1 MAVPPTLEIIAHFQ
15 QQGEFLEAAAYGTG
29 HINDTFASSF
39 RTDGRVV
46 RYIHQ
51 RINRHVFR
59 QPVQV
64 MENIVRVTRY
74 AAERIRAAGGDPAR
88 ETLTVIPAL
97 DGRPYYC
104 TADGDYWRTYV
115 FIEGARTYDQVEDVR
130 HVYTAANAFGKFQ
143 RLLAGLPGE
152 RLHETIPGFHDT
164 AKRFDA
170 FVLALERDAHNRAA
184 TARAEIDFI
193 LARAADARVVV
204 DLLAEGRMPERVTH
218 NDTKLNNVMIDERT
232 GEGICVIDLD
242 TIMPGSALYDFGDLV
257 RTGAVTGAEDERD
270 LARVRL
276 DLEMF
281 DYVAHGFLDATCDV
295 LTPIEIDHLVFGA
308 RLITYEQAIRF
319 LGDYLNGDTYYKTHR
334 PGHNLDRTRT
344 QIKLLA
350 EIEQHADTLDAIV
363 TRYR

>member
-1 MAVPPTLEIIAHFQ
+1 MAAPPTLEIISHFQ
-15 QQGEFLEAAAYGTG
+15 QQGEFLEAMPYGTG
-29 HINDTFASSF
+29 HINDTFASKF
-39 RTDGRVV
+39 RTDRGVV

-51 RINRHVFR
+51 RINHHVFR
-59 QPVQV
+59 EPEQV

-97 DGRPYYC
+97 DGRPYYR
-104 TADGDYWRTYV
+104 TADGDYWRTYI

-152 RLHETIPGFHDT
+152 RLHETIPGFHHT

-204 DLLAEGRMPERVTH
+204 DLLAEGRMPERVDAQRH
-218 NDTKLNNVMIDERT
+218 QAEQRDDRRAH
-232 GEGICVIDLD
+232 GR
-242 TIMPGSALYDFGDLV
+242 GDL
-257 RTGAVTGAEDERD
+257 RD
-270 LARVRL
+270 RS
-276 DLEMF
+276 
-281 DYVAHGFLDATCDV
+281 
-295 LTPIEIDHLVFGA
+295 
-308 RLITYEQAIRF
+308 
-319 LGDYLNGDTYYKTHR
+319 
-334 PGHNLDRTRT
+334 
-344 QIKLLA
+344 
-350 EIEQHADTLDAIV
+350 
-363 TRYR
+363 

>member
-1 MAVPPTLEIIAHFQ
+1 MAAPPTLDIISHFR
-15 QQGEFLEAAAYGTG
+15 QQGEFLEATSYGTG
-29 HINDTFASSF
+29 HINDTFASRF
-39 RTDGRVV
+39 RTDRGVV

-51 RINRHVFR
+51 RINQHVFR
-59 QPVQV
+59 EPEQV
-64 MENIVRVTRY
+64 MANIVRVTRH
-74 AAERIRAAGGDPAR
+74 AAERVRAAGGDPAR

-97 DGRPYYC
+97 DGQPYFR
-104 TADGDYWRTYV
+104 TAEGDTWRTYV

-152 RLHETIPGFHDT
+152 RLHETIPDFHHT

-170 FVLALERDAHNRAA
+170 FVLALERDAHNRAIE
-184 TARAEIDFI
+184 ARAEIEFI

-204 DLLAEGRMPERVTH
+204 DMLAEGSIPERVTH

-242 TIMPGSALYDFGDLV
+242 TVMPGSALYDFGDLV
-257 RTGAVTGAEDERD
+257 RTGAVTGAEDEQD
-270 LARVRL
+270 LSRVRL

-281 DYVAHGFLDATCDV
+281 DYVAHGFLDATCDI
-295 LTPIEIDHLVFGA
+295 LTPTELDYLVFGA

-334 PGHNLDRTRT
+334 PGQNLDRTRT
-344 QIKLLA
+344 QIKLLT
-350 EIEQHADTLDAIV
+350 EIEQHSDTLDAIV
-363 TRYR
+363 ARYR

>member
-1 MAVPPTLEIIAHFQ
+1 MAVPPTLEIISHFQ

-39 RTDGRVV
+39 RTDGGVV

-59 QPVQV
+59 EPVQV

-74 AAERIRAAGGDPAR
+74 AAEQIRAAGGDPAR

-97 DGRPYYC
+97 DGRPYYR
-104 TADGDYWRTYV
+104 TAGGDYWRTYV
-115 FIEGARTYDQVEDVR
+115 FIEGARTYDQVEEVR

-152 RLHETIPGFHDT
+152 RLHETIPDFHHT
-164 AKRFDA
+164 PKRFNTFALALKRDA
-170 FVLALERDAHNRAA
+170 FNRAA
-184 TARAEIDFI
+184 SARAEIDFI
-193 LARAADARVVV
+193 LERADDAPIVI
-204 DLLAEGRMPERVTH
+204 DLLAQRRIPERVTH

-232 GEGICVIDLD
+232 GAGICVIDLD
-242 TIMPGSALYDFGDLV
+242 TVMPGSALYDFGDLV
-257 RTGAVTGAEDERD
+257 RTGAVAGAEDERD
-270 LARVRL
+270 LSRVRL
-276 DLEMF
+276 DLGLFE
-281 DYVAHGFLDATCDV
+281 YVAHGFLDATCDV

-350 EIEQHADTLDAIV
+350 EIEQHAETLDAIV
-363 TRYR
+363 ARYR

>member
-39 RTDGRVV
+39 RTDSGVV

-51 RINRHVFR
+51 RINHHIFR
-59 QPVQV
+59 EPEQV

-74 AAERIRAAGGDPAR
+74 AAERVRAAGGDPAR

-170 FVLALERDAHNRAA
+170 FVQALERDAHNRAA

-204 DLLAEGRMPERVTH
+204 DLLAGGRMPERVTH

-232 GEGICVIDLD
+232 GDGICVIDLD

-257 RTGAVTGAEDERD
+257 RTGAVSGAEDERD
-270 LARVRL
+270 LSPRPAGSGAVRL
-276 DLEMF
+276 CSARF
-281 DYVAHGFLDATCDV
+281 PGRHVRRLDA
-295 LTPIEIDHLVFGA
+295 
-308 RLITYEQAIRF
+308 
-319 LGDYLNGDTYYKTHR
+319 
-334 PGHNLDRTRT
+334 DR
-344 QIKLLA
+344 
-350 EIEQHADTLDAIV
+350 D
-363 TRYR
+363 